1 MNKENKAQKAERIFF
16 EGYAC
21 AQSVLLSYCEDYG
34 LDKETAKK
42 ISSTFGGGMGRLRKK
57 CGALTGA
64 FMVLGLEY
72 GNVAPDDMENKLH
85 AYRQVRKLSK
95 RFKEIHGETE
105 CANLLRKYSNPEEV
119 KKRTHHKTICHTLV
133 YDSVKLLEEI
143 LAS

>member
-1 MNKENKAQKAERIFF
+1 MNNVKNAEKAEQLFF

-21 AQSVLLSYCEDYG
+21 AQSVLLTYCEKYN

-72 GNVAPDDMENKLH
+72 GNVAPNDMEKKLH
-85 AYRQVRKLSK
+85 AYRLVRKLTK
-95 RFKEIHGETE
+95 RFKDMHDETN
-105 CANLLRKYSNPEEV
+105 CSALLKKYSNPDEIS
-119 KKRTHHKTICHTLV
+119 KRTHHKTICHKLV
-133 YDSVKLLEEI
+133 YDTVNILDEI
-143 LAS
+143 MAS